1 MNLGLVL
8 KSGSCAFLELDSESG
23 FSSEE
28 CSSAVL
34 ELVSESGFSSE
45 DRSMVLVPW
54 ASLMPLCVAV

>member
-8 KSGSCAFLELDSESG
+8 KSGSCAF
-23 FSSEE
+23 
-28 CSSAVL
+28 L

-45 DRSMVLVPW
+45 DRSMVLVAW